1 MIAIHSTNPISI
13 YNHTTIHSIHSSINA
28 AITFNIFY
36 GKEQQWSST
45 SPPPVSPPQPPFPAL
60 HYQSTLVQYN
70 SFTEGGSDWRLFTTH
85 FTQEFK
91 WLKGKVEN
99 LTSEVRNLKKTIK
112 DLNASLKLSLNSLH
126 RGESPH

>member
-1 MIAIHSTNPISI
+1 
-13 YNHTTIHSIHSSINA
+13 
-28 AITFNIFY
+28 
-36 GKEQQWSST
+36 
-45 SPPPVSPPQPPFPAL
+45 
-60 HYQSTLVQYN
+60 VQYN